1 MEKYYGTQINY
12 SIVGGIILKKLDLYI
27 AKKFL
32 GTFIFMILVVMSI
45 AIVIDISERLR
56 EFTKPESELTAFQI
70 ATEYYPY
77 FFIHYVNLFSSLIIF
92 LAVLFFTSVMATR
105 SEIIAIL
112 SNGVSFNRF
121 ARPFLVVSTLLLL
134 IALVSNHYLVP
145 HANKKRIDFENRY
158 IWTSALIS
166 NTNLEINDS
175 TIVHFN
181 SYTPSNQTVNRFWIE
196 TWKYDEK
203 GLYTMV
209 KDIQVATAIGDTVSN
224 QWKLQNVFIRTID
237 DSVETIQQIA
247 LIDTILPFNIKELGV
262 INNSL
267 EAMTTGELMKYR
279 DKQKARGATNVT
291 QIEII
296 LYERTALPFATY
308 ILTLIALAV
317 ASRKSREGVG
327 KSLAIGLIISFVY
340 IFTMKM
346 TSVAATNVGL
356 APYLAVWVPN
366 AIFLLIA
373 LMLYFSRVRNEEPV
387 NPFMEIV
394 KRFLPKK
401 N

>member
-1 MEKYYGTQINY
+1 
-12 SIVGGIILKKLDLYI
+12 
-27 AKKFL
+27 
-32 GTFIFMILVVMSI
+32 MILVVMSI

-373 LMLYFSRVRNEEPV
+373 LMLYFSRVKNEEPV

>member
-1 MEKYYGTQINY
+1 
-12 SIVGGIILKKLDLYI
+12 
-27 AKKFL
+27 
-32 GTFIFMILVVMSI
+32 MILVVMSI

-56 EFTKPESELTAFQI
+56 DFTKPESELTAFQI

-92 LAVLFFTSVMATR
+92 LAVLFFTSVMASR

-121 ARPFLVVSTLLLL
+121 ARPFLWVSSVLLF
-134 IALVSNHYLVP
+134 IALISNHYLVP
-145 HANKKRIDFENRY
+145 HANKKRIDFENKH
-158 IWTSALIS
+158 IWTTAYLQ
-166 NTNLEINDS
+166 NTNLEINDT
-175 TIVHFN
+175 TIIHFN
-181 SYTPSNQTVNRFWIE
+181 TYSPSNQTVNRFWIE
-196 TWKYDEK
+196 TWKYNEK

-209 KDIQVATAIGDTVSN
+209 KDIQVHTAIGDTISN
-224 QWKLQNVFIRTID
+224 KWTFHKVFIRTIG
-237 DSVETIQQIA
+237 DSTETVQEITTM
-247 LIDTILPFNIKELGV
+247 DTILPFNIKELGFV
-262 INNSL
+262 NNSL
-267 EAMTTGELMKYR
+267 EAMTTGELIDYR

-327 KSLAIGLIISFVY
+327 KSLAIGLITSFVY

-346 TSVAATNVGL
+346 TAVAATNVGL

-366 AIFLLIA
+366 AFFLVIA
-373 LMLYFSRVRNEEPV
+373 LVLYFSRVKSEEPV
-387 NPFMEIV
+387 NPFLELLKKV
-394 KRFLPKK
+394 LPKK

>member
-1 MEKYYGTQINY
+1 M
-12 SIVGGIILKKLDLYI
+12 KKLDLYI

-56 EFTKPESELTAFQI
+56 DFTKAESDLTAFQI

-92 LAVLFFTSVMATR
+92 LAVLFFTSVMASR

-121 ARPFLVVSTLLLL
+121 ARPFLLVSTFLL
-134 IALVSNHYLVP
+134 IIALISNHYLVP
-145 HANKKRIDFENRY
+145 HANKKRIDFENKY
-158 IWTSALIS
+158 IWTTAILQ

-175 TIVHFN
+175 TIIHYN
-181 SYTPSNQTVNRFWIE
+181 SYSPTNQTINRFWIE

-209 KDIQVATAIGDTVSN
+209 KDIQVQTAVGDTLSN
-224 QWKLQNVFIRTID
+224 KWSFNTVFIRTIN
-237 DSVETIQQIA
+237 DSIETVQQIQSM
-247 LIDTILPFNIKELGV
+247 DTLLPFNIKELGLV
-262 INNSL
+262 NNAL
-267 EAMTTGELMKYR
+267 EAMTTSELMVYR
-279 DKQKARGATNVT
+279 DKQKMRGATNVT
-291 QIEII
+291 QIEVL

-327 KSLAIGLIISFVY
+327 KSLAIGLITSFVY

-366 AIFLLIA
+366 GIFLVIA
-373 LMLYFSRVRNEEPV
+373 LVLYGSRMRNEEPV
-387 NPFMEIV
+387 NPLRELLRLV
-394 KRFLPKK
+394 WRKK
-401 N
+401 Q

>member
-1 MEKYYGTQINY
+1 M
-12 SIVGGIILKKLDLYI
+12 KKLDLYI

-56 EFTKPESELTAFQI
+56 DFTKPESELTAFQI

-92 LAVLFFTSVMATR
+92 LAVLFFTSVMASR

-121 ARPFLVVSTLLLL
+121 ARPFLLVSSVLLF
-134 IALVSNHYLVP
+134 IALISNHYLVP
-145 HANKKRIDFENRY
+145 HANKKRIDFENKH
-158 IWTSALIS
+158 IWTTAYLQ
-166 NTNLEINDS
+166 NTNLEINDT
-175 TIVHFN
+175 TIIHFN
-181 SYTPSNQTVNRFWIE
+181 TYSPSNQTVNRFWIE
-196 TWKYDEK
+196 TWKYNEN

-209 KDIQVATAIGDTVSN
+209 KDIQVHTAIGDTISN
-224 QWKLQNVFIRTID
+224 KWTFHKVFIRTID
-237 DSVETIQQIA
+237 DSTETVQEITTM
-247 LIDTILPFNIKELGV
+247 DTILPFNIKELGFV
-262 INNSL
+262 NNSL
-267 EAMTTGELMKYR
+267 EAMTTSELIDYR

-327 KSLAIGLIISFVY
+327 KSLAIGLITSFVY

-346 TSVAATNVGL
+346 TAVAATNVGL

-366 AIFLLIA
+366 AFFLLIA
-373 LMLYFSRVRNEEPV
+373 LVLYFSRVRSEEPV
-387 NPFMEIV
+387 NPFLEIL
-394 KRFLPKK
+394 KRVLPKK